1 MGHTK
6 AKDVLKGVYARLL
19 DYYGPQHWWPA
30 DSPFEMMVG
39 AVLTQNTTWSNV
51 EKAVSKLK
59 EKGLLCPDKIR
70 AARLDVLEEAVR
82 SSGYYKSKAIK
93 LKRLAQFLDE
103 NFNDDLEAMS
113 AKDPWELRADLLS
126 VWGIGPETADSI
138 VLYAAGLPVFVV
150 DAYTK
155 RMLSRLDICDEKI
168 DYALCQAIFMDNL
181 ASDAALFNEYHG
193 LIVRHGKE
201 TCRKKVPQCF
211 SCPLLEMCP
220 TGQSDLRTSAGLNP
234 ISVS

>member
-1 MGHTK
+1 
-6 AKDVLKGVYARLL
+6 
-19 DYYGPQHWWPA
+19 
-30 DSPFEMMVG
+30 MVG
-39 AVLTQNTTWSNV
+39 AVLAQNTTWSNV
-51 EKAVSKLK
+51 EKAIRKLK

-70 AARLDVLEEAVR
+70 TAPLEVVEEAVR
-82 SSGYYKSKAIK
+82 SSGYYKNKAIK

-168 DYALCQAIFMDNL
+168 DYAVCQAIFMDNL
-181 ASDAALFNEYHG
+181 PGDVALFNEFHG
-193 LIVRHGKE
+193 LIVRHSKE
-201 TCRKKVPQCF
+201 VCRKQAPLCF
-211 SCPLLEMCP
+211 SCPLLEICP
-220 TGQSDLRTSAGLNP
+220 SGQSGLPIGTGPNP
-234 ISVS
+234 ISVT

>member
-1 MGHTK
+1 MGHIKT
-6 AKDVLKGVYARLL
+6 KDVLKDVYNRLL

-30 DSPFEMMVG
+30 DDPFEMMVG
-39 AVLTQNTTWSNV
+39 AVLTQNTSWGNV
-51 EKAVSKLK
+51 EKAIKKLK

-70 AARLDVLEEAVR
+70 TTPLEVVEEAVR
-82 SSGYYKSKAIK
+82 SSGYYKNKAIK

-138 VLYAAGLPVFVV
+138 VLYAAGLPVLVV

-155 RMLSRLDICDEKI
+155 RMLSRLGICDEKI
-168 DYALCQAIFMDNL
+168 DYAACQAIFMDNL
-181 ASDAALFNEYHG
+181 PGDAALFNEFHG
-193 LIVRHGKE
+193 LIVRHSKD
-201 TCRKKVPQCF
+201 TCKKTPVCL
-211 SCPLLEMCP
+211 SCPLLEICP
-220 TGQSDLRTSAGLNP
+220 SEQSGLPIGTGPNP
-234 ISVS
+234 ISVI